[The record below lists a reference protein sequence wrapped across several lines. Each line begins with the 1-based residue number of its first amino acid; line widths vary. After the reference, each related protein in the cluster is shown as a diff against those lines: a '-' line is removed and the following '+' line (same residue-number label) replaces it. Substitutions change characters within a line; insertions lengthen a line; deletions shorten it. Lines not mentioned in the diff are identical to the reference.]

1 MAEAIVRYL
10 ISEHAIGQMRRRGLA
25 PTLIA
30 GVLMAPQRRMRLW
43 PGRDALQSLIMMD
56 GRRYLVRI
64 IGDVDRNPPVVV
76 TAFRTSKID
85 KYWKAGP

>member
-1 MAEAIVRYL
+1 
-10 ISEHAIGQMRRRGLA
+10 
-25 PTLIA
+25 
-30 GVLMAPQRRMRLW
+30 MRLW

-56 GRRYLVRI
+56 DRRYLVRI
-64 IGDVDRNPPVVV
+64 IVDVDRNPPVVV